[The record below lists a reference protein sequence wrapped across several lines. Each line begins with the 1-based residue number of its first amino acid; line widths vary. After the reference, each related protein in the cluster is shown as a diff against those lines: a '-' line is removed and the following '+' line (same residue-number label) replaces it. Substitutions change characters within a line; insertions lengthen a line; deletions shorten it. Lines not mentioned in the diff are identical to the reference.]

1 MNKDLPTLLILAL
14 FVVSCADKIQL
25 STESDLSYEDFGYV
39 KVEVKN
45 YQTGEVFYAGNF
57 GEMELSELQELERK
71 EKQRKLIIE
80 SWRSKESKIHQST
93 LKKSWTYRES
103 KTDKL
108 FCLFNPW
115 SESEHYN
122 CPELSS
128 EEIKSFTEAFRKND
142 ERKDRELKKYGL
154 VNLTAMREEVED
166 SILEAEH
173 KATNL
178 CLKSRKVSSWSHP
191 CVVKRIND
199 EDVYLNKLGKAG
211 RTDGWSEEFQRVIAL
226 KTNNDLFGQRCRD
239 YGYRL
244 KEDIDSCVTK
254 EAVTEQRLVE
264 YEAKIARLERTIREN
279 KIPTKEEKS
288 DWDKFL
294 QALVETGEEL
304 EKEEMK
310 RDIESLKNQQRI
322 ERNRQNTKR
331 AMDALYRRPPT
342 RY

>member
-1 MNKDLPTLLILAL
+1 MRRFGVLVMSLL
-14 FVVSCADKIQL
+14 VVGCADKIQL

-45 YQTGEVFYAGNF
+45 FETGEVFYAGNF

-108 FCLFNPW
+108 FCIYNPW
-115 SESEHYN
+115 SESEHYS

-166 SILEAEH
+166 SILEAED
-173 KATNL
+173 KATKL
-178 CLKSRKVSSWSHP
+178 CLKSRGVSSIFHP
-191 CVVKRIND
+191 CAVRRIND
-199 EDVYLNKLGKAG
+199 EDVYLETLRSGLHSGDGK
-211 RTDGWSEEFQRVIAL
+211 SEEIQRVMAL
-226 KTNNDLFGQRCRD
+226 KTNTILFGQRCRD
-239 YGYRL
+239 YGYRF

-331 AMDALYRRPPT
+331 AMDMLYRRPPT